1 MGVDVLSFG
10 CRLNALD
17 GESVRALARAGGA
30 ADMVVVNACA
40 VTAEAG
46 RQGRQAVR
54 RAARERPHAEIVVT
68 GCGAQVEPDAYAAM
82 PQVSRVIG
90 LAARARRETW
100 ERAEAPDRVDV
111 GDAFAVDDVS
121 CPPADA
127 DILRPRASVQAQ
139 TGCDHRCTFCII
151 PFGRGASR
159 STPIEAV
166 VAEVRRVVALGAV
179 EAVLTGVDL
188 TAWGADLAGRMS
200 LGTLVR
206 AILRDVPEL
215 KRLRLSSLDAVEV
228 DDALLGALADEERLM
243 PHLHLSLQSGDDMI
257 LKRMKRRHS
266 AEDAIRF
273 CERARVARPDVAFGA
288 DVIAG
293 FPTETEE
300 MFGNTL
306 AALEACGVAYVHAF
320 PFSARPDT
328 PAARMPQV
336 AAPVVKARSARLRAL
351 GEALLSRHLDAH
363 VGRRALALS
372 EGAGVGRL
380 PDFTL
385 VALPEAAPKG
395 ALVELTPAGHDG
407 RRLIGDLSA

>member
-30 ADMVVVNACA
+30 VDMVVINACA

-68 GCGAQVEPDAYAAM
+68 GCGAQVEPSVYSVM
-82 PQVSRVIG
+82 PEVSRVVG
-90 LAARARRETW
+90 LAARTRRGTWVSTEARQRI
-100 ERAEAPDRVDV
+100 DV
-111 GDAFAVDDVS
+111 GDVFMVDDVS
-121 CPPADA
+121 APPADA

-139 TGCDHRCTFCII
+139 TGCDHRCTFCVI

-159 STPIEAV
+159 STPVDAV
-166 VAEVRRVVALGAV
+166 VAEVRRVVGLGAV

-188 TAWGADLAGRMS
+188 TAWGADLAGAPA
-200 LGTLVR
+200 LGRLVR

-228 DDALLGALADEERLM
+228 DDELLGVLGDEERLM

-266 AEDAIRF
+266 AADAIRF
-273 CERARVARPDVAFGA
+273 CERSRRLRPDVAFGA

-293 FPTETEE
+293 FPTETNE
-300 MFGNTL
+300 MFENTL
-306 AALEACGVAYVHAF
+306 ATLEACGVAYVHAF
-320 PFSARPDT
+320 PFSARPET
-328 PAARMPQV
+328 PAARMPQTP
-336 AAPVVKARSARLRAL
+336 AAVVKARAARLRET
-351 GEALLSRHLDAH
+351 GQKLLARHLDAH
-363 VGRRALALS
+363 VGRSALALS

-385 VALPEAAPKG
+385 VALPAATPKG
-395 ALVELTPAGHDG
+395 VLVAVTPTGHDG
-407 RRLIGDLSA
+407 RRLIADLSA

>member
-68 GCGAQVEPDAYAAM
+68 GCGAQVEPAAYAAM

-90 LAARARRETW
+90 LAARTRRETW
-100 ERAEAPDRVDV
+100 GQTGGRERIEV

-121 CPPADA
+121 APPADA

-159 STPIEAV
+159 STPVEAV
-166 VAEVRRVVALGAV
+166 VAEVRRVVGLGAV

-188 TAWGADLAGRMS
+188 TAWGADLAGRLS

-228 DDALLGALADEERLM
+228 DDELLGALADEERLA
-243 PHLHLSLQSGDDMI
+243 PHLHLSLQSGDDMM

-273 CERARVARPDVAFGA
+273 CERARNARPDVAFGA

-300 MFGNTL
+300 MFENTL
-306 AALEACGVAYVHAF
+306 GVLEACGVAYVHAF
-320 PFSARPDT
+320 PFSARPET

-336 AAPVVKARSARLRAL
+336 AAPVVKARAARLRKT
-351 GEALLSRHLDAH
+351 GEALLARHLDAH
-363 VGRRALALS
+363 VGRPALALS
-372 EGAGVGRL
+372 EGSGVGRL

-385 VALPEAAPKG
+385 VALPEATPKG
-395 ALVELTPAGHDG
+395 AMVEVTPTGHDG
-407 RRLIGDLSA
+407 RRLILDLSA